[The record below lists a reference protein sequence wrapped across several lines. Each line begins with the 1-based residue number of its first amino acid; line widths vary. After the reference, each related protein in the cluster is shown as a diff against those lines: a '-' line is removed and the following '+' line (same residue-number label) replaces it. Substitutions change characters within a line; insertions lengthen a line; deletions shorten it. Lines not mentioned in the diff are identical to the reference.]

1 MVFPTFKTCWK
12 VGQGLLS
19 SGVVFLTYSVLT
31 DYMAFEISYFWPSGF
46 ADFSNETGASSQPPP
61 PEMGFF
67 KELMKEDPQLMG
79 QFEQLAQ

>member
-1 MVFPTFKTCWK
+1 
-12 VGQGLLS
+12 
-19 SGVVFLTYSVLT
+19 
-31 DYMAFEISYFWPSGF
+31 MAFEISYFWPSGF